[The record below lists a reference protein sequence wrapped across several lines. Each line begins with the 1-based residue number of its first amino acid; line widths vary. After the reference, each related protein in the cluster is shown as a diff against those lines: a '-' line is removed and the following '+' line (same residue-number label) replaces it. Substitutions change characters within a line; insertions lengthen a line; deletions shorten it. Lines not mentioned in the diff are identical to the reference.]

1 MTLSVLFFL
10 HLPQKWYIDG
20 LLNISMIC
28 QTRAWCH
35 LLVHY
40 RRGWRGV
47 QRPGIIETINSGHTG
62 TVTLVSE
69 RHIAT
74 LLHPHN
80 VQSAPRVPSNEVRG
94 FCVWQ
99 SVSFYILS
107 LVVLWRQLLLFIPKN
122 IILLWWKLLVLYLKH
137 GPHPTNNVDC
147 WWCILKMVS
156 WVPWHLVEWWS
167 QRSLVGREI
176 VRRSPWGKFLL
187 ILGLLATQSQPAD
200 ISNYSKLFQSAV
212 VRN

>member
-1 MTLSVLFFL
+1 MTLSYF
-10 HLPQKWYIDG
+10 YIFHKSDI
-20 LLNISMIC
+20 LTDCWIS
-28 QTRAWCH
+28 AWFAKPEHGAIFSCITG
-35 LLVHY
+35 
-40 RRGWRGV
+40 RRTWGV

-74 LLHPHN
+74 LLHSHN
-80 VQSAPRVPSNEVRG
+80 VQSAPRVPKQGRAGVL
-94 FCVWQ
+94 CVWQ

-107 LVVLWRQLLLFIPKN
+107 QVVLSRQLLVFIPRN
-122 IILLWWKLLVLYLKH
+122 IISLWWKLLVVYLKH
-137 GPHPTNNVDC
+137 GPHPTNVDC

-187 ILGLLATQSQPAD
+187 ILGLLATQSQPPD

>member
-1 MTLSVLFFL
+1 MEVSTLTYNLGNLGFWMCSTGWF
-10 HLPQKWYIDG
+10 K
-20 LLNISMIC
+20 LNCFRSQC
-28 QTRAWCH
+28 WPNVGGGA
-35 LLVHY
+35 
-40 RRGWRGV
+40 

-74 LLHPHN
+74 LLHSHN
-80 VQSAPRVPSNEVRG
+80 VQSAPRVPKQGRAGVL
-94 FCVWQ
+94 CVWQ

-107 LVVLWRQLLLFIPKN
+107 LVVLWRPLLLLIPKN
-122 IILLWWKLLVLYLKH
+122 IILLWWELLVLYMKH
-137 GPHPTNNVDC
+137 GPHPINVDC

-187 ILGLLATQSQPAD
+187 ILGLLATQSQPVD